1 MLRNATWNSSVFLDS
16 GSDQEDYYYM
26 NFLESNDTLTIP
38 AKGKTPSSVA
48 ETVVIGVFL
57 SIIILISIVGN
68 SLVCVA
74 VFKVRQMRKIGNFY
88 LVSLAIADLLVSLL
102 VMTFA
107 LANDIMEKWVFG
119 QSFCSVWISLDIMCS
134 TASILNL
141 CAISL
146 DRYIHIRDPLHYENW
161 MTKKRTAIIITL
173 VWVCSF
179 LISFVPIHL
188 GWHKPASAVTHT
200 EGCQFD
206 INQIYAVISS
216 TVSFIVPCIVML
228 SIYCKLY
235 STAQQHVRN
244 IRRTYAC
251 ERYDGSLSDHK
262 AAITLGIIMG
272 VFLLCWTP
280 FFVVNLTAAACK
292 TCVPPLA
299 FKILTWL
306 GYANSSLN
314 PIIYSIFN
322 TDFREAFRRI
332 ILPNS
337 FTSNDDS
344 YMYAPSSRDVQV
356 STNSTSQKNLSQNGS
371 RKDSKTRLISEQVTI
386 L

>member
-1 MLRNATWNSSVFLDS
+1 MLTNSTWNISVFPDS

-26 NFLESNDTLTIP
+26 NFLESNDTLSIP

-48 ETVVIGVFL
+48 ESVAIGVFL

-107 LANDIMEKWVFG
+107 LANDIMEEWVFG
-119 QSFCSVWISLDIMCS
+119 HSFCSVWISLDIMCS

-173 VWVCSF
+173 VWVCSC
-179 LISFVPIHL
+179 LISFLPIHL
-188 GWHKPASAVTHT
+188 GWHKPDSALSHT

-206 INQIYAVISS
+206 INPVYAVISS
-216 TVSFIVPCIVML
+216 TVSFIIPCVVML

-299 FKILTWL
+299 FKIITWL

-332 ILPNS
+332 ILPAS
-337 FTSNDDS
+337 CTSNDDS
-344 YMYAPSSRDVQV
+344 YMYAPSSRDAQV
-356 STNSTSQKNLSQNGS
+356 STTSNKAPSQNGS
-371 RKDSKTRLISEQVTI
+371 RKDSKTRLITEQVTI